1 MWYLWGLKSLLIIDQ
16 KSREVARYYGH
27 LYNKSATIGG
37 RGRGGAVSMVTG
49 GVWSSDGIFRQQN
62 HNWLSA
68 KKVEMIR
75 IITRAFWVFRKIY
88 MTHKS
93 IVQSKIQSIF
103 RQQNHN
109 WLTDKKSKWF
119 VLLHEHF
126 EKNYVKFIRC
136 KRV

>member
-1 MWYLWGLKSLLIIDQ
+1 MWYLWGSKSLLIIDQ
-16 KSREVARYYGH
+16 KSREVAGCYRRV
-27 LYNKSATIGG
+27 LSKNATIEGG
-37 RGRGGAVSMVTG
+37 GGSSFRG
-49 GVWSSDGIFRQQN
+49 GVWSSCCILGQQN